1 MDQVYQ
7 LALQF
12 GQGKLTEFGIKK
24 VIRSW
29 WSQLPNAMHPW
40 AVFTSAG
47 LIDEDRAE
55 KWCRDIY
62 GSRDKYLDYC

>member
-1 MDQVYQ
+1 M
-7 LALQF
+7 LS
-12 GQGKLTEFGIKK
+12 KK
-24 VIRSW
+24 VFRSW

-55 KWCRDIY
+55 KWCGEIY
-62 GSRDKYLDYC
+62 GSRDKYIDYC